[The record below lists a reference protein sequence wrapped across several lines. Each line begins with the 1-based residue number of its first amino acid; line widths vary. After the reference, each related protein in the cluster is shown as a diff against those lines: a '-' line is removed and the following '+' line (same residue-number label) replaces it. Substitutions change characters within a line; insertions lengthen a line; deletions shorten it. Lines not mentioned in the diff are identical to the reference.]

1 MNHTATRCGPKLS
14 ALGAIVTDMTTTES
28 IKAFRID
35 IPQSDLDDL
44 GRRLR
49 HTRFP
54 APLPGDDW
62 NTGVP
67 VAYLRGL
74 VQYWQ
79 HRYDWRKAE
88 AELNAYPQFTTE
100 IDGQNVH
107 FLHVRSPEP
116 DALALV
122 LTHGWPGSFVEFL
135 DVIGPLTDPRSYG
148 GDPADA
154 FHLVIPTLPG
164 FGFSGPVT
172 DAGWD
177 TSHIATAWAELMR
190 RLGYHRYGAQ
200 GGDIGAAVSPEVGR
214 VAPQQVVGVHVNGGP
229 GPMPAL
235 PLPENELASL
245 SDLERDRVQRIS
257 AFMTE
262 EFGYIAIQSTR
273 PQTLAYGL
281 TDSPV
286 GQLAWII
293 DKFRE
298 WTHPRTALPDDIID
312 RDWLLTNAMIYWL
325 TATGGSSAYVGYAQ
339 AGGWGAPKQPSGVPT
354 AVIVFAHDVGIR
366 RYAETGNTITH
377 WVDVKDQG
385 GHFAALEEPH
395 LLTTDVRAFFRDLR

>member
-1 MNHTATRCGPKLS
+1 M
-14 ALGAIVTDMTTTES
+14 
-28 IKAFRID
+28 
-35 IPQSDLDDL
+35 
-44 GRRLR
+44 
-49 HTRFP
+49 
-54 APLPGDDW
+54 
-62 NTGVP
+62 
-67 VAYLRGL
+67 AYLRGL
-74 VQYWQ
+74 VEYWQ

-88 AELNAYPQFTTE
+88 AALNAYPQFTTE

-135 DVIGPLTDPRSYG
+135 DVIGPLTDPRSHG

-164 FGFSGPVT
+164 FGFSGPVSG
-172 DAGWD
+172 AGWD
-177 TSHIATAWAELMR
+177 TTHIATAWAELMR

-229 GPMPAL
+229 GPMPEL
-235 PLPENELASL
+235 PLPEGELASL
-245 SDLERDRVQRIS
+245 TDLERDRVQRIS

-281 TDSPV
+281 SDSPV

-298 WTHPRTALPDDIID
+298 WTHPRTALPDEIID
-312 RDWLLTNAMIYWL
+312 RDRLLTNVMIYWL

-339 AGGWGAPKQPSGVPT
+339 TGGWGAPKQPSGVPT
-354 AVIVFAHDVGIR
+354 SAIVFAHDVGIR
-366 RYAETGNTITH
+366 RYAKTGNTITR
-377 WVDVKDQG
+377 WVDIEDRG
-385 GHFAALEEPH
+385 GHFAALEEPE
-395 LLTTDVRAFFRDLR
+395 LLSSDIRTFFRDLR